1 VLAPPSPAEAATAL
15 HTWQQLSLGVRALAL
30 IDTSAAMTA
39 RARPGGPDLEQQL
52 ARGAGDGLAL
62 FPDSTQMGLWTFP
75 SHIVG
80 SLSYQQLVPIGP
92 IADPLGPLTRRQLI
106 QRLAQSRLLPVPG
119 TQAALY
125 STVLS
130 AYQLMLATYQPR
142 RINVVLVLTAGVDH
156 DRSDISAASLVRD
169 LQVLHDPRR
178 PVRIVAIMLGRA
190 GGLRALRRI
199 AAATSGQAVA
209 ITRYSRLGQV
219 MFQTVTRA
227 LCQTSCASQATS

>member
-1 VLAPPSPAEAATAL
+1 
-15 HTWQQLSLGVRALAL
+15 
-30 IDTSAAMTA
+30 M
-39 RARPGGPDLEQQL
+39 L

-75 SHIVG
+75 SHIVD

-106 QRLAQSRLLPVPG
+106 QRLAQSRLLPVAG

-142 RINVVLVLTAGVDH
+142 RINVVLVLTAGVNH

-169 LQVLHDPRR
+169 LRVLHDPRR

-190 GGLRALRRI
+190 GDLRALRRI
-199 AAATSGQAVA
+199 AAATNGQAVA
-209 ITRYSRLGQV
+209 ITHYSRLGQA

>member
-1 VLAPPSPAEAATAL
+1 
-15 HTWQQLSLGVRALAL
+15 
-30 IDTSAAMTA
+30 MTA

-106 QRLAQSRLLPVPG
+106 QRLAQSRLLPVAG

-169 LQVLHDPRR
+169 LRVLHDPRR

-199 AAATSGQAVA
+199 AAATNGQAVA
-209 ITRYSRLGQV
+209 ITHYSRLGQV